1 MAAITICSD
10 FTWWFFPC
18 CLYFFFVFNF
28 CQFDYYMSQYVS
40 PWVYHVW
47 DSLNLSEYF
56 LPHVR
61 EIFNYNLFKIL
72 SELFFFSS
80 SSEIPIIWMSVHL
93 LLSQQSLRLSSIV
106 FILFS
111 LFFFSVYFH
120 HSIFQLTYL
129 FCLSYYAIVF
139 FQSIFNFSNCVVHH
153 CLFILYCCCFF

>member
-1 MAAITICSD
+1 
-10 FTWWFFPC
+10 
-18 CLYFFFVFNF
+18 
-28 CQFDYYMSQYVS
+28 
-40 PWVYHVW
+40 
-47 DSLNLSEYF
+47 
-56 LPHVR
+56 
-61 EIFNYNLFKIL
+61 
-72 SELFFFSS
+72 
-80 SSEIPIIWMSVHL
+80 MSVHL

-153 CLFILYCCCFF
+153 CIFFISFRSFLNMFQWLELNNSYIFSTLVSRFWIIHTIITLNSSGSLFPLHLFGLVDFFLLPSSAQYVCLHFI